1 MSHPAIIAHH
11 LARLQAP
18 AWRPRAQAARLLAP
32 YAAQPPV
39 WEALAARVAQDPNL
53 AVRIQALRSLARS
66 GRPESLPILEAAV
79 ASGPEPLQEHGLSGL
94 AEWGVAAGREEE
106 AFRRLLERI
115 ECCDDPEGL
124 RRRGVALY
132 ALGELEVAGVEATLD
147 RFVTAQE
154 PVVAGGAWSS
164 LAYQKRREVLP
175 QLLERVATAPDE
187 WTHDQALKTVRLLA
201 DVQTRYYQVP
211 WSDDAGWLAG
221 MQRAFPPP
229 LQPQTQEL
237 VDGLVAA
244 WQREDYP
251 GAAARLAALADRLV
265 AAFGRYHGRW
275 NGAPD
280 EPLPDAWL
288 WETDP
293 VTWARFQILRAWA
306 HRPHLFAGRWRR
318 WAQEELRTAVACFLE
333 TTRRLNWL
341 HRAWTGQAPPEAASP
356 LGHAVWA
363 LDADQERPPY
373 RRLTLLS
380 RQGREALPALRAFLA
395 DPLATHGHLWAA
407 ELLARLGEPED
418 LDRFLALATDPW
430 VGEAAQAGAA
440 AYGAAALTRVS
451 GWLRQKEEDAWLAAV
466 GVASR
471 IPLPESWLLLGERLP
486 QAEGPRFHALVAGL
500 VRLGGAA
507 ALERLIEAGRTLD
520 GERARLA
527 QQGAVYLA
535 HWEEL
540 THLLPAEW
548 AEVPPLAPL
557 PDAPAVGVH
566 EFDVYTTPDQP
577 DPDPSDPRLPEPPAP
592 VEPGGA

>member
-251 GAAARLAALADRLV
+251 GAAARLAALANRLV

-341 HRAWTGQAPPEAASP
+341 HRAWTGQA
-356 LGHAVWA
+356 
-363 LDADQERPPY
+363 
-373 RRLTLLS
+373 
-380 RQGREALPALRAFLA
+380 
-395 DPLATHGHLWAA
+395 
-407 ELLARLGEPED
+407 
-418 LDRFLALATDPW
+418 
-430 VGEAAQAGAA
+430 
-440 AYGAAALTRVS
+440 
-451 GWLRQKEEDAWLAAV
+451 
-466 GVASR
+466 
-471 IPLPESWLLLGERLP
+471 
-486 QAEGPRFHALVAGL
+486 
-500 VRLGGAA
+500 
-507 ALERLIEAGRTLD
+507 
-520 GERARLA
+520 
-527 QQGAVYLA
+527 
-535 HWEEL
+535 
-540 THLLPAEW
+540 
-548 AEVPPLAPL
+548 
-557 PDAPAVGVH
+557 
-566 EFDVYTTPDQP
+566 
-577 DPDPSDPRLPEPPAP
+577 
-592 VEPGGA
+592 